1 MKKNKKKT
9 VWSGDFTKITAAT
22 VLSLIGGE
30 VMNLPVSLLV
40 YDQTKSPLLSALIYV
55 SGILPDV
62 LLPVLLAPLVDRGKK
77 KPWIVGMDGVMAVV
91 YLLMG
96 LWVQHNSFVYVGYF
110 LFSLGI
116 ASISSLYRLAYNAWY
131 PNLIPAGMEQKK
143 GYAVSSSLYPTITII
158 MSPVATFLYAHLP
171 MYVLFYLTA
180 AQTVFSILIERTIG
194 QDIAHQTEESY
205 SLRQYVQD
213 FQEGFRYLKQEKGIR
228 NIYSYMAIT
237 SGASEGGSTIVQAWY
252 QSAPWLSVTMLGFLK
267 SAEMIGRVLGSAFCY
282 RKEIPREKRFGFT
295 KMVYAIYDTLDM
307 ALLFLPYPLM
317 LGSRFLCG
325 ALGTTSATIRSTAV
339 QRYLPQH
346 MRARINAFF
355 DMVMAVGGVFFQL
368 LAGTLA
374 LVLPYRAVTAL
385 LGGIAFACMVFLI
398 VLPGRENRPVYEA

>member
-1 MKKNKKKT
+1 MKKRKTNT

-77 KPWIVGMDGVMAVV
+77 KPWIVGMDGLMAIV
-91 YLLMG
+91 YIAMG
-96 LWVQHNSFVYVGYF
+96 VWVQHNSFVYIGYV
-110 LFSLGI
+110 LFALVI

-131 PNLIPAGMEQKK
+131 PNLIPEGMEQK
-143 GYAVSSSLYPTITII
+143 GYAVSGSLYPTITII

-171 MYVLFYLTA
+171 MHVLFYA
-180 AQTVFSILIERTIG
+180 VAVQTVLSIMIERTIEK
-194 QDIAHQTEESY
+194 DVAHATEESY
-205 SLRQYVQD
+205 SLRQYGQD
-213 FQEGFRYLKQEKGIR
+213 LFEGFHYLKKEKGVR

-237 SGASEGGSTIVQAWY
+237 NGASEGGSTIVQAWY
-252 QSAPWLSVTMLGFLK
+252 QSVPWLSVTMLGFLK
-267 SAEMIGRVLGSAFCY
+267 SAEMIGRVLGGAFCY

-295 KMVYAIYDTLDM
+295 KFVYSIYDILDM
-307 ALLFLPYPLM
+307 VLLFLPYPLM

-325 ALGTTSATIRSTAV
+325 ALGTTSATIRSAAV
-339 QRYLPQH
+339 QGYLPSH
-346 MRARINAFF
+346 MRARVNAFF
-355 DMVMAVGGVFFQL
+355 DMVVAVGGVFFQL

-385 LGGIAFACMVFLI
+385 LGGIAFLCMLVLI
-398 VLPGRENRPVYEA
+398 ALPGRENRPVYEA